1 VSAASVSCSLSS
13 IALALGLALAG
24 CRVPREVHEP
34 LELPAQS
41 VAAATI
47 DLSVPEVVRDP
58 PGATGLPLP
67 AGFGEAAARRLAP
80 LARGNGPAL
89 DVSVTSARADAREV
103 LDARGEMTRVSV
115 ELELEVRIHDG
126 PVLRRATT
134 GSRSDIVRDEASP
147 DEIDFVLLATALNAV
162 ERYFASPKTSVALN
176 ADIDAYLARHPSAAA
191 AP

>member
-1 VSAASVSCSLSS
+1 MSASSALRSLSG
-13 IALALGLALAG
+13 IALALGWALVG

-41 VAAATI
+41 VAAAAI

-67 AGFGEAAARRLAP
+67 VGFGEAAARRLAP
-80 LARGNGPAL
+80 LTRGSGPAL

-115 ELELEVRIHDG
+115 ELELEVGIHDG

-134 GSRSDIVRDEASP
+134 GSRSDIPRDEASP
-147 DEIDFVLLATALNAV
+147 DEIDLVLLATALNAL
-162 ERYFASPKTSVALN
+162 ELYFASPKTSVALN
-176 ADIDAYLARHPSAAA
+176 ADIEAYLARHPGAAA